1 MTGRLAGRP
10 GNQTQGTQHQ
20 AELSPGREGS
30 SPLPLPW
37 TVLSGRQGQGSGQLA
52 SDWRTEGLCAQAAS
66 CWLKPVW
73 EGRSAGLA
81 WSTLSSGQGSFR
93 VEHTL

>member
-30 SPLPLPW
+30 SP
-37 TVLSGRQGQGSGQLA
+37 GQFY
-52 SDWRTEGLCAQAAS
+52 
-66 CWLKPVW
+66 P
-73 EGRSAGLA
+73 EGRGRGLGSWPQTGEQKASVPKQLPAG
-81 WSTLSSGQGSFR
+81 
-93 VEHTL
+93 